1 MPQPHSPPSN
11 QLIHGDNLKVLK
23 ALQTSHLEQVQC
35 LILDPPKSSV
45 NKRSSLAEF
54 EAALDGCLS
63 LAVPLLRAS
72 GVAFLH
78 CDDRHLIVARQC
90 AERHF
95 GADNLLNT
103 VILKT
108 SEPSG
113 LRSANASLFS
123 QTEYLLV
130 FARNRREFTY
140 YPQYTKAA
148 YDPCYRS
155 VVVNSEEPMETWR
168 VESFPRFMAKSMG
181 YRSVRAARADLGVL
195 FEKRLGDYALAHPDA
210 VFQSTRVNTRAGDEI
225 KRLARQ
231 SARRPKGVFKLERD
245 GAPDVYLRGGRQMT
259 FYRTRVR
266 RLDGADQPS
275 KMLTNLWTDVSFH
288 GVGYEGQTPFADGK
302 KPERLVQRI
311 LAMCTRPGDLVLD
324 PFGGSGTTA
333 AVAEKLGR
341 RWTLIERE
349 RKHVNKLILPRLS
362 AVVSGA
368 DQTGLNKVME
378 THTGGRFE
386 VCKVT
391 RKQLVCVDTVVG
403 GAS

>member
-1 MPQPHSPPSN
+1 MRS
-11 QLIHGDNLKVLK
+11 
-23 ALQTSHLEQVQC
+23 ATS
-35 LILDPPKSSV
+35 
-45 NKRSSLAEF
+45 
-54 EAALDGCLS
+54 G
-63 LAVPLLRAS
+63 
-72 GVAFLH
+72 G
-78 CDDRHLIVARQC
+78 
-90 AERHF
+90 
-95 GADNLLNT
+95 NLLNT

-259 FYRTRVR
+259 LPHTRAATRWSRPASKCSPTCGQMSRFTASVTRGRHPSLTARTRTV
-266 RLDGADQPS
+266 GAAYPR
-275 KMLTNLWTDVSFH
+275 DVH
-288 GVGYEGQTPFADGK
+288 
-302 KPERLVQRI
+302 
-311 LAMCTRPGDLVLD
+311 RPGDLVLD

-333 AVAEKLGR
+333 AVAEKLDAAGR
-341 RWTLIERE
+341 
-349 RKHVNKLILPRLS
+349 
-362 AVVSGA
+362 
-368 DQTGLNKVME
+368 
-378 THTGGRFE
+378 
-386 VCKVT
+386 
-391 RKQLVCVDTVVG
+391 
-403 GAS
+403 